1 MGYKIARIENIYKN
15 TYCSFFGRNDFC
27 MPVIKVGNKNNS
39 EDINEWID
47 YIIETGQCMALFTND
62 VTEYGTDSSLKE
74 VTFEN
79 VIDHIMEK
87 VDSGELQLMTFEG
100 FYNKCVNE

>member
-1 MGYKIARIENIYKN
+1 
-15 TYCSFFGRNDFC
+15 
-27 MPVIKVGNKNNS
+27 
-39 EDINEWID
+39 
-47 YIIETGQCMALFTND
+47 MALFTND